1 MVIKSITDS
10 VVEYLRSKIIT
21 GELVAGQRLNV
32 ADIIAQLDISVPPL
46 REALRVLENDH
57 LVVSIP
63 RKGAYVSD
71 ISIAELQKLL
81 QAREM
86 LECYSIRLLKEK
98 DIRQLPDIESALSII
113 PSVSMPAQDNPE
125 ELLDYFKVHLNF
137 HIKLV
142 ESTGNE
148 WMISC
153 YNSVYYQLA
162 RYQLIHLYV
171 PGKKQRIKE
180 HYEIL
185 ELIRAS
191 SFDQAEE
198 KLRLHIRN
206 TYKNLKAKILKNEI
220 KKDKQ
225 TQKLKPDSAL

>member
-1 MVIKSITDS
+1 MVIKSITDN
-10 VVEYLRSKIIT
+10 VVEHLRSKIIT
-21 GELVAGQRLNV
+21 GEIAAGQKLNV
-32 ADIIAQLDISVPPL
+32 TDIIAELDISVPPL

-98 DIRQLPDIESALSII
+98 NIRRLPEVESAISI
-113 PSVSMPAQDNPE
+113 PPRLSMPDRNNPE
-125 ELLDYFKVHLNF
+125 ELLDYFKMHLNF

-142 ESTGNE
+142 ESTDND

-153 YNSVYYQLA
+153 YNSVSYQLS
-162 RYQLIHLYV
+162 RYQFIHLYV
-171 PGKKQRIKE
+171 RGKKQREKE
-180 HYEIL
+180 HHEIIALIKAGSYE
-185 ELIRAS
+185 
-191 SFDQAEE
+191 QAEE

-206 TYKNLKAKILKNEI
+206 TYKNLKAKILQNET
-220 KKDKQ
+220 KKGQ
-225 TQKLKPDSAL
+225 ANRET